1 MWHVHSLRDK
11 EENMARKRLTV
22 KKIEEVIRLMYEAG
36 LSNRALAGASISIFR
51 IASMLTLFSL
61 LGLML
66 ISPF

>member
-1 MWHVHSLRDK
+1 
-11 EENMARKRLTV
+11 MARKRLTV
-22 KKIEEVIRLMYEAG
+22 NKIEEVIRLMYEAG

>member
-1 MWHVHSLRDK
+1 VACSLFEGQGGEYGQKAINR
-11 EENMARKRLTV
+11 E
-22 KKIEEVIRLMYEAG
+22 KIEEVIRLMYEAG
-36 LSNRALAGASISIFR
+36 LSNRAIAGAFISIFR